1 MWSDQGGFNQDGG
14 FEGQGGFSSPGG
26 FGTPQPAEEKR
37 GRSRAQNLVPVTV
50 AQIFNASNT
59 DDRFFSG
66 NLEISQI
73 AVIGLIRSVKESQTR
88 VDYEIDDMTGPV
100 LQVRHF
106 SDQDENLPDDQR
118 EEPLR
123 ENTYVRVCGH
133 VRSFQGK
140 RNVVAFKVLPVVDM
154 NELTCHMLEIIRAHA
169 AANMVDNSVGG
180 GNAMSTS
187 AGAPRAGDY
196 SGSTNFPGM
205 SSLHS
210 QIATIIKNNTTD
222 VGASVADVSKHLRGV
237 PEKAIREAV
246 EFLSGEGHIYSTIDD
261 DHFKATDG

>member
-50 AQIFNASNT
+50 AQIFNATNT

-66 NLEISQI
+66 SLEISQV
-73 AVIGLIRSVKESQTR
+73 AVIGVIRSVKESQTR

-100 LQVRHF
+100 LEVRHF
-106 SDQDENLPDDQR
+106 NDQDENLPDDQR

-123 ENTYVRVCGH
+123 ENRYARICGH

-169 AANMVDNSVGG
+169 AANMEQNGMTG
-180 GNAMSTS
+180 GNLASTS
-187 AGAPRAGDY
+187 TGSSRAGDLG
-196 SGSTNFPGM
+196 GSNNYQGM
-205 SSLHS
+205 SALHS
-210 QIATIIKNNTTD
+210 QIANIIKNNITD
-222 VGASVADVSKHLRGV
+222 VGASIADVSKHLRGV
-237 PEKAIREAV
+237 PEKAIRDAV